1 MTTRPFTV
9 DPVLT
14 AIAIGYRNPAHVL
27 IADRILPRVD
37 VYQETFKWTEYPL
50 KEGFTVPDTA
60 VGRRG
65 QPNVLEFTGVEREG
79 ATTDQGLDVDIPY
92 ADIDAAA
99 RARDLGLSTVDP
111 ERRAAAELTNLVTLR
126 REARVATVVQDT
138 NNFSAGRKITLA
150 GGDQFSTFATSD
162 PYAVIDTA
170 MNGTLVYRPNTIAM
184 GRVVWNVIKRH
195 PKLIKAVKNDTGEGA
210 ISRQQFADLFEID
223 PSRLLIGEG
232 WINTANKGQA
242 HNLQQIWG
250 KHIECLY
257 IDSSKA
263 STDDSTVTWGMTP
276 QLGGKISGSWD
287 DPKIGIKGGKWV
299 RVGEQVN
306 EIVVAKDVGYQIR
319 DAVA

>member
-14 AIAIGYRNPAHVL
+14 AIAIGYRNPEVTL
-27 IADRILPRVD
+27 IADRVMPRVD
-37 VYQETFKWTEYPL
+37 VFQETFKWTEYPL
-50 KEGFTVPDTA
+50 AEGFTVPDTT

-65 QPNVLEFTGVEREG
+65 QPPVLEFTGTEREG
-79 ATTDQGLDVDIPY
+79 ATTDQGMDVDIPY
-92 ADIDAAA
+92 TDIDAAA
-99 RARDLGLSTVDP
+99 RARAAGLSVVDP
-111 ERRAAAELTNLVTLR
+111 EKRAATELTNLVTLR
-126 REARVATVVQDT
+126 REARVAAVVQNA
-138 NNFSAGRKITLA
+138 NNYTAGRKVTLA
-150 GGDQFSTFATSD
+150 GGDQFSAFDTSD

-210 ISRQQFADLFEID
+210 ITRQQFAELFEID
-223 PSRLLIGEG
+223 PARLLIGEG
-232 WINTANKGQA
+232 WINTANKGQP
-242 HNLQQIWG
+242 HNLQQVWG

-257 IDSSKA
+257 VDSTKA
-263 STDDSTVTWGMTP
+263 STDDSTITWGMTA

-319 DAVA
+319 DVIA